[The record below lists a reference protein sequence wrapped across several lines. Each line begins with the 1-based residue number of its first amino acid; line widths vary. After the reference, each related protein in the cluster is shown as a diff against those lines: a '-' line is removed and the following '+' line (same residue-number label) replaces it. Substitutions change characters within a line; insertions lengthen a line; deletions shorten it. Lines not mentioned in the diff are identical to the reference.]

1 MALFHQKCVFLHAT
15 YWVLEFEEIPVGIF
29 GLEED
34 NCFSKMNMNKRKVY
48 VVPEVRIVEVCQ
60 ENLMNNPTSWDDGS
74 GNKKPIVEGNPV
86 EESDNYA
93 KWHGFNVWEDDIK
106 Y

>member
-1 MALFHQKCVFLHAT
+1 
-15 YWVLEFEEIPVGIF
+15 
-29 GLEED
+29 
-34 NCFSKMNMNKRKVY
+34 MNISKRKVY

-60 ENLMNNPTSWDDGS
+60 ENLMINPASWDDGS
-74 GNKKPIVEGNPV
+74 GNRKPIIPGNPDDG
-86 EESDNYA
+86 SDPSPYA

>member
-1 MALFHQKCVFLHAT
+1 
-15 YWVLEFEEIPVGIF
+15 
-29 GLEED
+29 
-34 NCFSKMNMNKRKVY
+34 MNISKRKVY

-60 ENLMNNPTSWDDGS
+60 ENLMQDLMSWNT
-74 GNKKPIVEGNPV
+74 GNGNMPIVKGNPD

-93 KWHGFNVWEDDIK
+93 KWHGFNAWEDDIK

>member
-1 MALFHQKCVFLHAT
+1 M
-15 YWVLEFEEIPVGIF
+15 
-29 GLEED
+29 
-34 NCFSKMNMNKRKVY
+34 SKRKVY

-74 GNKKPIVEGNPV
+74 GNRMQIIDGNPDPDP
-86 EESDNYA
+86 EPDPYA
-93 KWHGFNVWEDDIK
+93 EL

>member
-1 MALFHQKCVFLHAT
+1 MQHIRFLGLKKFQ
-15 YWVLEFEEIPVGIF
+15 LEFS
-29 GLEED
+29 GLKKTIVL
-34 NCFSKMNMNKRKVY
+34 SKMNMNKRKVY

-60 ENLMNNPTSWDDGS
+60 ENLMNNPASWDDGS
-74 GNKKPIVEGNPV
+74 GNRKPIVEGNPV
-86 EESDNYA
+86 EGSDNYA

>member
-1 MALFHQKCVFLHAT
+1 M
-15 YWVLEFEEIPVGIF
+15 
-29 GLEED
+29 
-34 NCFSKMNMNKRKVY
+34 SKRKVY

-60 ENLMNNPTSWDDGS
+60 ENLMLEFSSWNDGTDT
-74 GNKKPIVEGNPV
+74 KPIIEGNPD

-93 KWHGFNVWEDDIK
+93 EW

>member
-1 MALFHQKCVFLHAT
+1 
-15 YWVLEFEEIPVGIF
+15 
-29 GLEED
+29 
-34 NCFSKMNMNKRKVY
+34 MNISKRKVY

-60 ENLMNNPTSWDDGS
+60 ENLMTNPTSWNDGS
-74 GNKKPIVEGNPV
+74 GNKKPIVEGNPD

-93 KWHGFNVWEDDIK
+93 EW